1 MLATQMTA
9 EEEDAVQSE
18 LEALEREAGIRT
30 NEPEPSVTL
39 PTAPQSEPI
48 SQEEAQPEPQR
59 QRATAAASTAERQA
73 VPA

>member
-30 NEPEPSVTL
+30 DEPEQTVSL
-39 PTAPQSEPI
+39 PLAPQTEPVT
-48 SQEEAQPEPQR
+48 QEQEAQPQPQP
-59 QRATAAASTAERQA
+59 QKAQSAERQA
-73 VPA
+73 VLA

>member
-30 NEPEPSVTL
+30 DEPQQPISLPSAPQTEPVSQEPEPL
-39 PTAPQSEPI
+39 PERQPRRAQSTE
-48 SQEEAQPEPQR
+48 
-59 QRATAAASTAERQA
+59 ERQA
-73 VPA
+73 VLA